1 MIEPG
6 SQADVR
12 FAARLVIEGVVPEDR
27 VRAAL
32 AKQKELAE
40 RGKPLAIADM
50 VVRLRWM
57 TAAESALLTD
67 PDHPPSDLLPGL
79 ELGPRIGE
87 GGMSRVYRGVDLS
100 TRTPL
105 AVKILSPRLRREET
119 ARARFRAEGEL
130 LCRLEHEHLVK
141 GFYFHEHDGLDYL
154 AMELVEGTTALE
166 RLDGAGVLS
175 EDAALDVVLKTAKAL
190 DYMASEGL
198 VHRDVKPGNVLLGA
212 SGEVKL
218 CDLGLTALA
227 EAVSEGGDV
236 TCGTAQYLAPEQAA
250 GAAGLDA
257 RADIYALGVTL
268 FQLVL
273 GKLPFDGVADEESMR
288 RRMTEELRAK
298 ELKGLRVSQH
308 LHYFIHKM
316 TARER
321 EVRYASHAELIS
333 DIEESTAGRDRL
345 ASPKVD
351 RRPTPASGRFNVA
364 GAAAAPGAM
373 RRPLF
378 RRSP

>member
-12 FAARLVIEGVVPEDR
+12 FAARLVIEGVVPQDR

-32 AKQKELAE
+32 AKQREITE
-40 RGKPLAIADM
+40 RGKPLSIAEM
-50 VVRLRWM
+50 VVRLHWLS
-57 TAAESALLTD
+57 AAEAALLSD
-67 PDHPPSDLLPGL
+67 PDHPPANLLPGL
-79 ELGPRIGE
+79 ELGARLGE

-100 TRTPL
+100 TRVPV
-105 AVKILSPRLRREET
+105 AVKILLPRLRRDEN

-130 LCRLEHEHLVK
+130 LCRLENEHLVK

-154 AMELVEGTTALE
+154 AMELVDGTTALE
-166 RLDGAGVLS
+166 RLDGAGVLP
-175 EDAALDVVLKTAKAL
+175 EDEALDVVLKTAKAL
-190 DYMASEGL
+190 DYLASEGI

-212 SGEVKL
+212 AGLVKL
-218 CDLGLTALA
+218 CDLGLAAEAKALA
-227 EAVSEGGDV
+227 DGGDV

-250 GAAGLDA
+250 GEAGLDV

-273 GKLPFDGVADEESMR
+273 GKLPFDGAADEDSMQ

-308 LHYFIHKM
+308 LHYYIHKM

-321 EVRYASHAELIS
+321 DVRYASHAELIA

-345 ASPKVD
+345 AAPKSD
-351 RRPTPASGRFNVA
+351 RRATPAVGRFKSA
-364 GAAAAPGAM
+364 GASAAPGSV

-378 RRSP
+378 RRAP